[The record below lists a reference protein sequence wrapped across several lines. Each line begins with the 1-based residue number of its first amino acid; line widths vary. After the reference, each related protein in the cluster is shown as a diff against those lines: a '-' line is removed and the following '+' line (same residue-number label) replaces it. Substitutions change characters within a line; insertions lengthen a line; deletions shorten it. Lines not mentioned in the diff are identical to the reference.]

1 MLSVTKRSTDEIYAA
16 FFSSDKVLQCKV
28 LQYIIT
34 WKGEWQLSASHF
46 GYCSLHDTFGTH
58 LESKKRTIET
68 ELEKQNFKG
77 VRQKFGRNLE

>member
-28 LQYIIT
+28 LQYTIT
-34 WKGEWQLSASHF
+34 WKREWQLSASHF

-58 LESKKRTIET
+58 LESNKRTIET

-77 VRQKFGRNLE
+77 VRQKLDRNLE